1 MEAGCDHTAAPA
13 IRRQRRMDVQ
23 RGHRDVSPRPE
34 HASSPRPRRQTWPT
48 RKRPPFRP
56 LGHGKGVRRHQ
67 EKEEPLPPRERR
79 GAPQDGDPSPQAQA
93 TVTDTSGS
101 GTPASECSQ
110 VKVARVHW
118 FSCTPSAIAKTW
130 VRTLVVLI
138 LTVGL
143 IVLLLIFANQTGLI
157 RLK

>member
-1 MEAGCDHTAAPA
+1 MN
-13 IRRQRRMDVQ
+13 IV
-23 RGHRDVSPRPE
+23 
-34 HASSPRPRRQTWPT
+34 
-48 RKRPPFRP
+48 
-56 LGHGKGVRRHQ
+56 
-67 EKEEPLPPRERR
+67 R
-79 GAPQDGDPSPQAQA
+79 GAPQNGDPSPQAQA

-101 GTPASECSQ
+101 GTPASERSQ
-110 VKVARVHW
+110 VKVAGVHW

>member
-1 MEAGCDHTAAPA
+1 MK
-13 IRRQRRMDVQ
+13 
-23 RGHRDVSPRPE
+23 
-34 HASSPRPRRQTWPT
+34 
-48 RKRPPFRP
+48 KRCIIF
-56 LGHGKGVRRHQ
+56 
-67 EKEEPLPPRERR
+67 R

-101 GTPASECSQ
+101 GTPASERSQ
-110 VKVARVHW
+110 VKVAGVHW

>member
-101 GTPASECSQ
+101 GTPHSS
-110 VKVARVHW
+110 VKEPFSPGRAAEGGRPSRVSFSLLPPKKRLAFQMARPHQ
-118 FSCTPSAIAKTW
+118 SA
-130 VRTLVVLI
+130 R
-138 LTVGL
+138 
-143 IVLLLIFANQTGLI
+143 